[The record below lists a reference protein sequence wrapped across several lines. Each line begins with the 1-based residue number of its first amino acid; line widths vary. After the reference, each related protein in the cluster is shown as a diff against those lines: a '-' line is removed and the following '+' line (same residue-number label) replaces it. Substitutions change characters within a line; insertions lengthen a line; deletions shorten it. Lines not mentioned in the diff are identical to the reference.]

1 MEWNTYAVLLVSII
15 PFWLVIFALLGL
27 YNTNI
32 YERRFAEAGR
42 LATGSF
48 IGLLFMVSWDY
59 MSLEALFPAKLVPVY
74 GFVITWVLLLSFRN
88 LLRIARTALFAY
100 GVGLTR
106 IAIVGNTPITKELVE
121 SLKNPKQSGYKLL
134 GLVGYRKTAPAFAT
148 TFPTFQAFL
157 ASRPQNLHG
166 IIQTELYADETRNT
180 EILSYAQEHH
190 VGYRFVPGNSELF
203 VGNIDVDLF
212 RGAVPVINV
221 HHTALFG
228 WGRILKRLSDIVLG
242 SVLLVL
248 SLPLW
253 VFAALLIKLTDP
265 KGPVFYRAARM
276 SRFGSTVHVYKFRSM
291 KQAYN
296 GLTPEQGFAKM
307 GKPELSKQY
316 RANGDQLPHDP
327 RVSRAGRLLR
337 ATSLDEL
344 PQLWNVVHGEISLVG
359 PRALDVGEIQGYDKR
374 NLILSVKSGLTGLA
388 LVSGRHTMSFE
399 ERRKLDL
406 YYVQNWSFG
415 LDMIIVLKTVRVVL
429 ERLARHGARYI

>member
-1 MEWNTYAVLLVSII
+1 LVVGDVLAVVGGFIAAFAIRAASPVSVAHPMEWNTYAVLLVSII

-157 ASRPQNLHG
+157 ASRPQ
-166 IIQTELYADETRNT
+166 TTRRGKAT
-180 EILSYAQEHH
+180 RAKCKT
-190 VGYRFVPGNSELF
+190 GDRPKRPG
-203 VGNIDVDLF
+203 
-212 RGAVPVINV
+212 
-221 HHTALFG
+221 
-228 WGRILKRLSDIVLG
+228 
-242 SVLLVL
+242 
-248 SLPLW
+248 
-253 VFAALLIKLTDP
+253 
-265 KGPVFYRAARM
+265 
-276 SRFGSTVHVYKFRSM
+276 
-291 KQAYN
+291 
-296 GLTPEQGFAKM
+296 
-307 GKPELSKQY
+307 
-316 RANGDQLPHDP
+316 
-327 RVSRAGRLLR
+327 
-337 ATSLDEL
+337 
-344 PQLWNVVHGEISLVG
+344 
-359 PRALDVGEIQGYDKR
+359 
-374 NLILSVKSGLTGLA
+374 
-388 LVSGRHTMSFE
+388 
-399 ERRKLDL
+399 
-406 YYVQNWSFG
+406 
-415 LDMIIVLKTVRVVL
+415 
-429 ERLARHGARYI
+429 